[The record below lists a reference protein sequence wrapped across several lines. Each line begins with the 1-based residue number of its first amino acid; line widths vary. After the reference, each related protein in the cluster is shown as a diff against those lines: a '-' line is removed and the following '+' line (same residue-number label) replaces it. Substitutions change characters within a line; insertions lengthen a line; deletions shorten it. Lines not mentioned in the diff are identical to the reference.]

1 MSKTALIEALKEM
14 LRVIMLAIIPV
25 LIVQLQEQSIDYL
38 ALFIVGAIA
47 LLRFID
53 KYLHTLGKETEK
65 PGLTRGLT
73 RF

>member
-1 MSKTALIEALKEM
+1 MSNTALIEAVKEM
-14 LRVIMLAIIPV
+14 LRVIVLAIIPV

-47 LLRFID
+47 LLRFTD

-65 PGLTRGLT
+65 AGLTRGLT